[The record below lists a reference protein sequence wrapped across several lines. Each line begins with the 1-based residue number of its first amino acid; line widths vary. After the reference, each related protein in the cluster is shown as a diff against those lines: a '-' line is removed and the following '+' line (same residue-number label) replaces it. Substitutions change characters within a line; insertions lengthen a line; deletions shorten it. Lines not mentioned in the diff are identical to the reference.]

1 MMPSFALVAIS
12 GARRLPPIPIPLFPF
27 WPLVLLCLGVARL
40 LDRDRPEDAA
50 KLRVAMHVFRE
61 LRGLEVD
68 VDTEDHKQISIRF
81 V

>member
-1 MMPSFALVAIS
+1 MQTGSCFVSSPDSVY
-12 GARRLPPIPIPLFPF
+12 
-27 WPLVLLCLGVARL
+27 WGVARL